1 MKKFFYNAV
10 MAVMVAAATLL
21 NTASATAVNPIDTV
35 KSDSASAAAI
45 APETEDLAESEA
57 TLPLEPWMMENID
70 LLNEENLNAEGWMTE
85 NVNLLNE
92 ETINVEGWMAENVN
106 LLNEETVNVEAWMT
120 EDVNL
125 LNEETLKLESW
136 MF

>member
-10 MAVMVAAATLL
+10 MAAMVAAATLL

-35 KSDSASAAAI
+35 KSDSTSAAI

-57 TLPLEPWMMENID
+57 ALPLEPWMMENID

-92 ETINVEGWMAENVN
+92 ETLNVEGWMSENVN
-106 LLNEETVNVEAWMT
+106 LLNEETLNVEAWMA
-120 EDVNL
+120 ENVNL